1 MSCFSVLWRVS
12 GCSLT
17 LLFVPE
23 LPKAVRHF
31 APRDLCVPITVH
43 GSRLPFRR
51 RSSWNKLRGGRKPRQ
66 SERRAIRARSGAQVQ
81 RLPHWQP
88 QASAE
93 PRGLP
98 AASEPAEPGVNSAAG
113 SSADLGAWPRVGGVA
128 ASRGRAPGRGQLELW
143 LSVASADPRIP
154 RVRDLC
160 VCRVPANTM
169 LLRLLL
175 LLAPCGAGFAT
186 EVVSISLRG
195 NWKIRSWNGSLQLPA
210 AVPGCVHSALF
221 HQRIIK
227 VLCAAAPP
235 GACAQVPRAVRGARE
250 QPGCPRAR
258 RCAPGFGT
266 HFRFASCG
274 LQGFGRWGGEW

>member
-1 MSCFSVLWRVS
+1 MQW
-12 GCSLT
+12 
-17 LLFVPE
+17 
-23 LPKAVRHF
+23 
-31 APRDLCVPITVH
+31 
-43 GSRLPFRR
+43 
-51 RSSWNKLRGGRKPRQ
+51 
-66 SERRAIRARSGAQVQ
+66 
-81 RLPHWQP
+81 LPHWRP
-88 QASAE
+88 QASTE
-93 PRGLP
+93 PRGLR
-98 AASEPAEPGVNSAAG
+98 AASEPAELGISRGAR

-143 LSVASADPRIP
+143 LSVASAARRIP
-154 RVRDLC
+154 RVLALC

-195 NWKIRSWNGSLQLPA
+195 NWKIRSGNGSLQLPA

-235 GACAQVPRAVRGARE
+235 GACAQVPRAVRGAQE
-250 QPGCPRAR
+250 QPGRPRAR

-274 LQGFGRWGGEW
+274 LRGFGRGGGERVVRQCIYSWRRAPLGSGLDGD

>member
-1 MSCFSVLWRVS
+1 M
-12 GCSLT
+12 
-17 LLFVPE
+17 
-23 LPKAVRHF
+23 
-31 APRDLCVPITVH
+31 
-43 GSRLPFRR
+43 
-51 RSSWNKLRGGRKPRQ
+51 
-66 SERRAIRARSGAQVQ
+66 
-81 RLPHWQP
+81 
-88 QASAE
+88 
-93 PRGLP
+93 
-98 AASEPAEPGVNSAAG
+98 
-113 SSADLGAWPRVGGVA
+113 A
-128 ASRGRAPGRGQLELW
+128 ASRGRAPGRGQLERW
-143 LSVASADPRIP
+143 LSVASAARRIP
-154 RVRDLC
+154 RVLALC

-195 NWKIRSWNGSLQLPA
+195 NWKIRSGNGSLQLPA

-235 GACAQVPRAVRGARE
+235 GACAQVPRAVRGAQE
-250 QPGCPRAR
+250 QPGRPRAR

-274 LQGFGRWGGEW
+274 LRGFGRGGESGEAMYLLLAKSAAGVRARWRLSHPLTGAAVTQESGASGGYSGNVIVMVLRRSAR